1 MNLIEEAVIIEIFGI
16 RMYAFGVYVA
26 LGAIF
31 SMATLGIMCAYF
43 GTKPGTAA
51 LTALLSVLCG
61 IVLSR
66 LAFCLLNQELGSMMP
81 LHAWPKITG
90 GGFSMFGLIGGVF
103 LGGLLSARILKQSA
117 GKIADALALSVLTFV
132 IAERIGEN
140 RILDFDVSRALDSEW
155 LKHSFLAIGD
165 EEPVLA
171 TYYIAAFAALVM
183 FVILMLMLPRRG
195 KDGNLAI
202 RFLILFGAASIITES
217 LRYDR
222 FLSITFVGLQQVA
235 AAVMLALGI
244 ALAVMRS
251 NRPKSAL
258 AIAALISIVLMIGIV
273 IGLEF
278 ALDRTTWNKFLLYAA
293 MIIAVSV
300 PAVLGFRLLRTEK
313 KETWQ

>member
-1 MNLIEEAVIIEIFGI
+1 
-16 RMYAFGVYVA
+16 
-26 LGAIF
+26 
-31 SMATLGIMCAYF
+31 
-43 GTKPGTAA
+43 
-51 LTALLSVLCG
+51 
-61 IVLSR
+61 
-66 LAFCLLNQELGSMMP
+66 
-81 LHAWPKITG
+81 
-90 GGFSMFGLIGGVF
+90 
-103 LGGLLSARILKQSA
+103 
-117 GKIADALALSVLTFV
+117 
-132 IAERIGEN
+132 
-140 RILDFDVSRALDSEW
+140 
-155 LKHSFLAIGD
+155 
-165 EEPVLA
+165 
-171 TYYIAAFAALVM
+171 M

-244 ALAVMRS
+244 ALAVRRS

-313 KETWQ
+313 KETRQ